1 MAESILIVDD
11 SATLRA
17 SVQYAL
23 SSAGY
28 NVIEAEDGK
37 DGLRTLQDLQSAGV
51 EISMILTDINMPEM
65 DGITFIRETR
75 KTANKFTPIIVLTTE
90 GQDSKKMEGKKAGAT
105 GWLVKPFGAAQL
117 VKIVKKILG

>member
-1 MAESILIVDD
+1 MAENILIVDD
-11 SATLRA
+11 SVTLRA

-37 DGLRTLQDLQSAGV
+37 DALRTLQDLHSAGV

-65 DGITFIRETR
+65 DGITFIREAR
-75 KTANKFTPIIVLTTE
+75 KTSYKFTPIIVLTTE
-90 GQDSKKMEGKKAGAT
+90 GQESKKMEGKKAGAT